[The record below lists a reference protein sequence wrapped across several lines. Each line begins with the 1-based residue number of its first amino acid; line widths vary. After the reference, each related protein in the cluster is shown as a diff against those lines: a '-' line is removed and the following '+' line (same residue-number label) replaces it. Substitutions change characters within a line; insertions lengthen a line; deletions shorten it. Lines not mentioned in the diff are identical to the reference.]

1 MILIVICDAA
11 QGNLKKTNAYNIIHK
26 PLNFSFGI
34 LVLRKLKFIAMIQ
47 AYLKNTSFMI
57 YHKNYLSIIIG
68 GQH

>member
-47 AYLKNTSFMI
+47 AYLKI
-57 YHKNYLSIIIG
+57 HRL
-68 GQH
+68 